1 MGIEKAK
8 NEETGRLMVSIR
20 NSKNYETEMVNRVNE
35 LKNNNYLKFKQL
47 DDNLQVE
54 VKKKIRRK

>member
-1 MGIEKAK
+1 
-8 NEETGRLMVSIR
+8 MVSIR

-54 VKKKIRRK
+54 VKKN